1 MLCAVIY
8 VDTNGVPRLVGNSED
23 LTEEQAVAR
32 MREMEAKH
40 AKPHKLHYEIVRYTR
55 ATKSSVFAERKLS
68 R

>member
-23 LTEEQAVAR
+23 LTHEQATAR
-32 MREMEAKH
+32 MEEMETRH

-55 ATKSSVFAERKLS
+55 ATKHAVFAERGISL
-68 R
+68 